1 MKIKT
6 GKIKEYPFLEIS
18 GKITGDCAALITS
31 KIELLCKKY
40 DGAVVINLSEVAFID
55 SNGLGAL
62 VFLWK
67 RFKQESRELIFLCS
81 GNFDLDLFS
90 TSGLDTL
97 FTIVR
102 SEEEL

>member
-1 MKIKT
+1 MKIKS
-6 GKIKEYPFLEIS
+6 GKIKEFPALEIS
-18 GKITGDCAALITS
+18 GKITGDCAAVITS
-31 KIELLCKKY
+31 KIELLCKKNE
-40 DGAVVINLSEVAFID
+40 GSVVINLSEVTFID

-67 RFKQESRELIFLCS
+67 RFKQESRGLVFLCG

-90 TSGLDTL
+90 TSSLDSL

>member
-1 MKIKT
+1 MKIKN
-6 GKIKEYPFLEIS
+6 GKIKEYPALEIS
-18 GKITGDCAALITS
+18 GKISGDCAALITS
-31 KIELLCKKY
+31 KIDILCKKNNSSI
-40 DGAVVINLSEVAFID
+40 VINLSDVTFID

-67 RFKQESRELIFLCS
+67 KFKQESRGLIFLCG
-81 GNFDLDLFS
+81 GNFDFDLFS
-90 TSGLDTL
+90 TSSLDSL